1 MATRMGAVLVILMFV
16 SEMQGCSP
24 ARAESPNG
32 TSRESSAS
40 GAPSQAGTSDE
51 EEDAEARRRRMT
63 EEVRRGTIGLP
74 MDVPKCPSSTNCPAY
89 GDKVHVVTGGTL
101 ERPSGEFRLSLRQK
115 ISFSEPSSVESY
127 LDALEPHAG
136 RLAECLEVASYE
148 RDEREAHLEFTIRG
162 GEHAREKSKGELRLH
177 SVSMG
182 GDVLED
188 CVAAV
193 LSQIDSPLSDP
204 EPDQFSAVASI
215 CYHPDTDNKL
225 EPAPEV
231 VVRAESSADR
241 LSEQSDVYVSIQSCF
256 LRRPRP
262 ASTPK
267 GSGAATLH
275 VNYQRGK
282 TRKVTVMS
290 DALPSWLESC
300 VERQLACSVQPPN
313 RAEGDAT
320 WNLAWEY

>member
-1 MATRMGAVLVILMFV
+1 
-16 SEMQGCSP
+16 
-24 ARAESPNG
+24 
-32 TSRESSAS
+32 
-40 GAPSQAGTSDE
+40 
-51 EEDAEARRRRMT
+51 
-63 EEVRRGTIGLP
+63 
-74 MDVPKCPSSTNCPAY
+74 MDVPTCPKSTNCPEY
-89 GDKVHVVTGGTL
+89 GDKAHVVAGTL
-101 ERPSGEFRLSLRQK
+101 VVPSGEFWMSVK
-115 ISFSEPSSVESY
+115 GGVSSSEPVNAKGY

-148 RDEREAHLEFTIRG
+148 IRERETHLEFTFHG
-162 GEHAREKSKGELRLH
+162 GENVRDKSNGNVRLH
-177 SVSMG
+177 SISMG
-182 GDVLED
+182 GDVLEE

-193 LSQIDSPLSDP
+193 LNQIDSPLSDP
-204 EPDQFSAVASI
+204 EPGHFAAVASL
-215 CYHPDTDNKL
+215 CYDPDTENKL

-241 LSEQSDVYVSIQSCF
+241 LSEQSDVDVSIQSCF
-256 LRRPRP
+256 LRKPRL